1 VELDAVQ
8 DRTFASA
15 SRATL
20 AAYPAEFRLTGD
32 RLAAYLDQRTFAVV
46 STTRPDGRAHA
57 VVASYVREGATF
69 WLPTEG
75 GTVRLRNVR
84 AHAWAALTVTEGDRG
99 SHVVVLIEGRATV
112 VRPADVPSVVTAGV
126 TADWVDQWIR
136 VEADRLRSY
145 AAPGTAALVE

>member
-1 VELDAVQ
+1 MELDAVQ
-8 DRTFASA
+8 DRTLARA

-20 AAYPAEFRLTGD
+20 AAYPTEFRLTGR
-32 RLAAYLDQRTFAVV
+32 RLVEYLDQRTFAVV
-46 STTRPDGRAHA
+46 STTRRDGRAHA

-99 SHVVVLIEGRATV
+99 NHVVVPHRGACRGRGARGGSQRGRRTGEGAV
-112 VRPADVPSVVTAGV
+112 GGA
-126 TADWVDQWIR
+126 VDPC
-136 VEADRLRSY
+136 S
-145 AAPGTAALVE
+145 G